1 MKSHPVGTEIEL
13 LGVFKLP
20 VVGTKVDPTEVHLQ
34 VRNPQGTVTY
44 YRYTLGTVT
53 RRSAGEFFANQ
64 VLNLPGD
71 WFYRFT
77 VTGAS
82 RGTTGD
88 VLVKVDPSQFV
99 PV

>member
-1 MKSHPVGTEIEL
+1 MKSYPVGTEIEI

-20 VVGTKVDPTEVHLQ
+20 VGTKVDPTDVHLQ
-34 VRNPQGTVTY
+34 IRNPQGQVTY
-44 YRYTLGTVT
+44 ARYSLETVS
-53 RRSAGEFFANQ
+53 RRSVGEFFANQ
-64 VLNLPGD
+64 LLNLPGD
-71 WFYRFT
+71 WSYRFT
-77 VTGAS
+77 GTGAY